1 MGPETFVFRW
11 GWVAVVG
18 VLWAAGGIAAGQPP
32 PDYGFEWRTIG
43 AVGNAAAS
51 PTDFPG
57 LAQGG
62 WGPIGRVDHTFRM
75 ARTEVTVGQYLEFV
89 NAYAPYYAGSINDIG
104 FTGIHIYSSTGNP
117 ADPRFVAE
125 PGSRNW
131 PTDMSWFMAAR
142 LCNWLTNAKGTQR
155 SAFESG
161 AYDMGT
167 CVLGSDHY
175 WRGQVAHSSG
185 ALFWIPS
192 LDEWTKGMHYDPNKN
207 GPGQGGYWLYPTS
220 SDSPPVEGPP
230 GTPGAQTSAGDYPSP
245 PDNPF
250 RFYDVGSYPNTQSP
264 WGLLDGSGGVG
275 EMLEPRGS
283 PFFSVP
289 GRGTGSASRIFLWDQ
304 LDQVGGGSPTGTGGL
319 RLASVVPAPS
329 VVGFVILTFMTR
341 APRRRR

>member
-1 MGPETFVFRW
+1 M
-11 GWVAVVG
+11 AVLG
-18 VLWAAGGIAAGQPP
+18 VLCAAGGKAGGQAP

-57 LAQGG
+57 LAAGG
-62 WGPIGRVDHTFRM
+62 WGPIGRVDHAYRM

-89 NAYAPYYAGSINDIG
+89 NAYAPCYTGSINDIA
-104 FTGIHIYSSTGNP
+104 FTGIHIYSSTGDP

-167 CVLGSDHY
+167 YVLGSDHY

-220 SDSPPVEGPP
+220 SDSPPVGGPP